1 MQLSDTKQYLLSL
14 SIPQDDKRY
23 VMDFYKKLQHLEEL
37 RKRIANDTSMKVSGG
52 YGDMNSKICF
62 IFNNP
67 SLFNAAKQIVQGKL
81 DLFEVN
87 FWQIYVTFINK
98 VECDYP
104 YRYDV
109 IASELSA
116 IKPNLLYVFDN
127 DKATYDRIMA
137 ALTQFNLPAPER
149 SFFVDMK
156 DMVSDDPEV
165 KKKLWHTLRYL
176 INYKT
181 LDNKK

>member
-1 MQLSDTKQYLLSL
+1 MSLGDTKQYLLSL

-23 VMDFYKKLQHLEEL
+23 VMSFYKKLQHLEEL
-37 RKRIANDTSMKVSGG
+37 RKKVAGDTNKDVSGG
-52 YGDMNSKICF
+52 YGDVNSKICF
-62 IFNNP
+62 IFNNQT
-67 SLFNAAKQIVQGKL
+67 LFNAAKQMIQDKL

-98 VECDYP
+98 VDCEYP
-104 YRYDV
+104 YRYEV

-116 IKPNLLYVFDN
+116 IKPDLLYVFDS
-127 DKATYDRIMA
+127 DKAAYNKIMA
-137 ALTQFNLPAPER
+137 AMAQFNIPVPER
-149 SFFVDMK
+149 PFFIDIQEMA
-156 DMVSDDPEV
+156 SDDPEV
-165 KKKLWHTLRYL
+165 KKKIWHTLRYL